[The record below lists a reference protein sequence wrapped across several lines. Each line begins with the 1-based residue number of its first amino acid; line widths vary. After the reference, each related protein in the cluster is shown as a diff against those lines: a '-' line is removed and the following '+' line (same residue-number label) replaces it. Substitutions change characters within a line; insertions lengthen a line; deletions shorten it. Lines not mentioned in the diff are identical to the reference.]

1 MTLKHKNHRPITNGS
16 RGVSYRTRG
25 GTAGT
30 GTVVLVYGTKTGN
43 WYVIKDATTGETH
56 RCRGA
61 QVWR

>member
-1 MTLKHKNHRPITNGS
+1 MTKSKAPRPISAGS

-25 GTAGT
+25 GVEGT
-30 GTVVLVYGTKTGN
+30 GNVMQVYPTKTGN
-43 WYVIKDATTGETH
+43 WYVIRDTKTGETH